1 MGQDDRLVFSASTQ
15 VSALGA
21 GREAARRALRS
32 GVSGLRPWESETDPL
47 PTWVG
52 WVDGLE
58 APLTGSLAP
67 FDCRNNRLAL
77 ATLESDGFLDEA
89 RQAVQRYGTGR
100 IGVFV
105 GTSTS
110 GILSTEQAYRQRD
123 PETGA
128 LPPLDY
134 CHTHNLY
141 ATADLVRTVLGLEG
155 PAMVVSTAC
164 SSSAKVF
171 AVAQRHLDAGLCDA
185 AIVGGV
191 DSFCLSTF
199 YGFHSLG
206 LVSARPCRPWDRE
219 RDGINLGEAG
229 GFVLL
234 ERAARANGGV
244 ALLGYG
250 ESSDAHHMSTPHP
263 EGRGAGIAMRRALA
277 SAGME
282 AREVDYLNLHGTATV
297 SNDQAEDRAVTDVF
311 GPGMTASST
320 KGWTGH
326 TLGGA
331 GIIEALFCQIAL
343 EDGYVPATLNT
354 EHLDPGLHS
363 GIVREGREQPLRR
376 VMSNSFGFGG
386 SNCSLILGGQP

>member
-1 MGQDDRLVFSASTQ
+1 MEHDERLVFSASTQ

-21 GREAARRALRS
+21 GKESARRALRTEE
-32 GVSGLRPWESETDPL
+32 SGLRRWESETDPMS
-47 PTWVG
+47 TWVG
-52 WVDGLE
+52 WVDGLDE
-58 APLTGSLAP
+58 PLTGSLAP

-77 ATLESDGFLDEA
+77 ATLESDGFLAQAQEA
-89 RQAVQRYGTGR
+89 VRRYGPGR

-110 GILSTEQAYRQRD
+110 GILGTELAYRQRD

-134 CHTHNLY
+134 RHTHNLY
-141 ATADLVRTVLGLEG
+141 ASADLVRTVLGLEG
-155 PAMVVSTAC
+155 PSMVVSTAC

-171 AVAQRHLDAGLCDA
+171 AVAQRHLEAGLCDA

-206 LVSARPCRPWDRE
+206 LVSTQPCRPWDRE

-234 ERAARANGGV
+234 ERSSESAGSV
-244 ALLGYG
+244 LLQGYG

-263 EGRGAGIAMRRALA
+263 EGRGAETAMRRALA
-277 SAGME
+277 SAGLE
-282 AREVDYLNLHGTATV
+282 PADIDHLNLHGTATV
-297 SNDQAEDRAVTDVF
+297 SNDQAEDRAVTTLF

-331 GIIEALFCQIAL
+331 GVIEALFAQIAL
-343 EDGYVPATLNT
+343 EDGFVPATLNT
-354 EHLDPGLHS
+354 EQVDPELRC
-363 GIVREGREQPLRR
+363 GILSHGHERPLRW

-386 SNCSLILGGQP
+386 SNCSLVLGGRS